1 MPPGQQEAG
10 DAATNP
16 EAKPSAASLPGEPG
30 TQRGGGE
37 SLSAEQPS
45 NKFDTKDWLEK
56 DADS

>member
-1 MPPGQQEAG
+1 MFGKPPGQQEAG

-45 NKFDTKDWLEK
+45 NKFDTKD
-56 DADS
+56 